1 MWRQTHAR
9 RRHTRTHA
17 RKTRHKNTVKKTSQQ
32 SRRPPQPPEKQK
44 GAGHPTSG
52 VQPLTTNPPR
62 ILGKRITGSQ
72 KVENGIIPFSRLTIH
87 TTQRPSSPT
96 QRQYSPITPRVPHI
110 HAATRSYA
118 QNRASPTANRRQHN
132 SQPDAITCEPQ
143 QALPFESLSFLDCVE
158 LGLHVTLHTE
168 HRMISRQHIPQRV
181 IILHP

>member
-1 MWRQTHAR
+1 MRDAATRAR
-9 RRHTRTHA
+9 TREKHDT
-17 RKTRHKNTVKKTSQQ
+17 KTQLKNKSTKPAAPTTTGKT
-32 SRRPPQPPEKQK
+32 KK

-52 VQPLTTNPPR
+52 AQPLTTNPPR
-62 ILGKRITGSQ
+62 ILDKRITSSQ

-96 QRQYSPITPRVPHI
+96 QHQYSPITPRVPHI
-110 HAATRSYA
+110 HAATRSHA

-132 SQPDAITCEPQ
+132 SQPDATTCEPQ

>member
-1 MWRQTHAR
+1 MRDAATRAR
-9 RRHTRTHA
+9 TREKHDT
-17 RKTRHKNTVKKTSQQ
+17 KTQLKKQVNKASG
-32 SRRPPQPPEKQK
+32 PPQPPEKQK

-72 KVENGIIPFSRLTIH
+72 KVENGIVSFSRLTIH
-87 TTQRPSSPT
+87 TTQRPSPPT

-110 HAATRSYA
+110 HAATRSHA

-158 LGLHVTLHTE
+158 LGLHVTLHAE